1 MKKRIYRPTEGKI
14 IGGVCAGLGDYF
26 DIDPTW
32 IRILFVLTIFAQGV
46 GLLTYL
52 VAWIVIPRQVTPSPS
67 APVIVGDPV
76 PASPLAPTP
85 ASPVPQRGPSFLPG
99 VILIA
104 LGLIFLFNRL
114 FFWFDFRYIWPLVL
128 VGIGVVLI
136 FHSVRPRR
144 ESVHSTEA
152 VTSLPEV
159 DNERR

>member
-14 IGGVCAGLGDYF
+14 IGGVCAGLGEYF

-52 VAWIVIPRQVTPSPS
+52 VAWIIIPRQVSGSPS
-67 APVIVGDPV
+67 QPSAVGDTAPSAAIA
-76 PASPLAPTP
+76 PASPE
-85 ASPVPQRGPSFLPG
+85 SVPQRGPSFLPG

-136 FHSVRPRR
+136 FHSIRPHR
-144 ESVHSTEA
+144 EASHSTG
-152 VTSLPEV
+152 TIPNIPEV

>member
-1 MKKRIYRPTEGKI
+1 MKKRIYRPVEGKV
-14 IGGVCAGLGDYF
+14 IGGVCAGLGEYF

-52 VAWIVIPRQVTPSPS
+52 VAWIVIPRIPEPSRPAPSPATEAGQS
-67 APVIVGDPV
+67 PGIVSPPTD
-76 PASPLAPTP
+76 ASQL
-85 ASPVPQRGPSFLPG
+85 RGPSFLPG

-114 FFWFDFRYIWPLVL
+114 FFWFDFRYVWPLVL

-136 FHSVRPRR
+136 FHSVKPRR
-144 ESVHSTEA
+144 ETSHSVHIISDTTEA
-152 VTSLPEV
+152 E
-159 DNERR
+159 NERR